1 MTVEDLENCIAID
14 EDACVT
20 GESTDSELVLQAKRM
35 RGQDDEEEDEDL
47 EDSTPSNIDIMN
59 ALKIVRKFAQINTLN
74 NEVNS
79 LSKIETT
86 LMNSIIN
93 SKKQT
98 EITHYFK

>member
-1 MTVEDLENCIAID
+1 
-14 EDACVT
+14 
-20 GESTDSELVLQAKRM
+20 M

-47 EDSTPSNIDIMN
+47 EYSTPSNIDIMN

-98 EITHYFK
+98 EITNYFK